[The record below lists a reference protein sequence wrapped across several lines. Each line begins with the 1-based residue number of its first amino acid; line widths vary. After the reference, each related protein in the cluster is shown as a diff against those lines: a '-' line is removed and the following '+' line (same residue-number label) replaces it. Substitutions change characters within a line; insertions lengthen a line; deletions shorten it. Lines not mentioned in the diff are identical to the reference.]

1 MTIHL
6 KYCKPTAEAAKAVS
20 IDEETKDV
28 RLAKAK
34 PYFVSTIV

>member
-6 KYCKPTAEAAKAVS
+6 KYCKPTAAAKAVS
-20 IDEETKDV
+20 IDEETKGV

-34 PYFVSTIV
+34 PYLVSRIV